1 MIDGKRVY
9 MRDPDVVAV
18 GTSGH
23 YLFVGADGKSTGIDV
38 PDAEACSTLMR
49 ELVEPT
55 AGSKLR
61 EQPLLERLLEAKVLL
76 DARDAAS
83 LLERRDRVFTDNRGY
98 HFRRGEPRCAHLVV
112 ALTGSVVAG
121 LMAPFILSL
130 AYSGYAKQLD
140 LVLTETALR
149 FAARDLFEAYGV
161 RTWSDPFERR
171 DGIRVA
177 HVSLGSSADCVLA
190 MPASASSLERLANAA
205 CTDLLGMIAAATKAP
220 VIVVPAM
227 NSQMWSNPAVRRNAQ
242 RLRDDG
248 LYVVEPTLIV
258 AAAALAE
265 GEASM
270 VGGPGM
276 LWRGPLALMQSL
288 DAVMAHHRNRSP
300 KS

>member
-1 MIDGKRVY
+1 MIDEKRIY
-9 MRDPDVVAV
+9 MRDPDVIAV

-23 YLFVGADGKSTGIDV
+23 YLFIDASGKATGIDM
-38 PDAEACSTLMR
+38 PDAGACSMLMR
-49 ELVEPT
+49 DLVEPT

-61 EQPLLERLLEAKVLL
+61 EKPLVERLLEAKVLL
-76 DARDAAS
+76 EGHDAAT
-83 LLERRDRVFTDNRGY
+83 LLERRDHVFTDNRGY

-112 ALTGSVVAG
+112 ALTGSVVSG
-121 LMAPFILSL
+121 LMAPFVLSL

-149 FAARDLFEAYGV
+149 FATRDLFEAYGV

-177 HVSLGSSADCVLA
+177 HVSLGASADCVLV
-190 MPASASSLERLANAA
+190 MPASAASLQRLAEAA

-227 NSQMWSNPAVRRNAQ
+227 NSVMWSNPAVRRNAE

-248 LYVVEPTLIV
+248 LYVVDPTLIF

-276 LWRGPLALMQSL
+276 LWRGPLALMQTL
-288 DAVMAHHRNRSP
+288 DAVMAHHRKRRSA
-300 KS
+300 

>member
-1 MIDGKRVY
+1 MIDEQRFY

-23 YLFVGADGKSTGIDV
+23 TLFVDASGKSTGIDV
-38 PDAEACSTLMR
+38 PDAVACSMLLR
-49 ELVEPT
+49 DLVEPT
-55 AGSKLR
+55 PGSKLR
-61 EQPLLERLLEAKVLL
+61 EKPLLERLLEAEVLL
-76 DARDAAS
+76 EGRDAAA

-98 HFRRGEPRCAHLVV
+98 HFRRGEPRCGHLVV
-112 ALTGSVVAG
+112 ALTGSVVSG

-130 AYSGYAKQLD
+130 AYSGYAKQLN

-149 FAARDLFEAYGV
+149 FATRDLFEAYGV
-161 RTWSDPFERR
+161 RTWCDPFERR

-177 HVSLGSSADCVLA
+177 HVSLGASAECVLV
-190 MPASASSLERLANAA
+190 MPASASSLQRLAEAA

-220 VIVVPAM
+220 VILVPAM
-227 NSQMWSNPAVRRNAQ
+227 NSVMWSNPAVRRNAQ
-242 RLRDDG
+242 RLREDG

-276 LWRGPLALMQSL
+276 LWRGPLALMQTL
-288 DAVMAHHRNRSP
+288 DAVMAHHGRRS
-300 KS
+300 